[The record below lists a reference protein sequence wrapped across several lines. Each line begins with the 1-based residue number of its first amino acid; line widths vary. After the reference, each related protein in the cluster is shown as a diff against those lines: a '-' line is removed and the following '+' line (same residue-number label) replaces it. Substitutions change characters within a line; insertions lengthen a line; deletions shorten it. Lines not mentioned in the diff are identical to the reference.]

1 VQREESFNEEGI
13 LERREVNAGEEKTQ
27 EYFEIGETD
36 SHKPSSEKFKEQAG
50 PTAEQ
55 HLPEQKPRVPGR
67 RRGGWRAELK
77 YL

>member
-1 VQREESFNEEGI
+1 MEREESFHEEGI
-13 LERREVNAGEEKTQ
+13 LESREVNATEEKTQ

-36 SHKPSSEKFKEQAG
+36 SDKPPAETFKEQAG
-50 PTAEQ
+50 PAAEQ
-55 HLPEQKPRVPGR
+55 RSLVQQARVPGR